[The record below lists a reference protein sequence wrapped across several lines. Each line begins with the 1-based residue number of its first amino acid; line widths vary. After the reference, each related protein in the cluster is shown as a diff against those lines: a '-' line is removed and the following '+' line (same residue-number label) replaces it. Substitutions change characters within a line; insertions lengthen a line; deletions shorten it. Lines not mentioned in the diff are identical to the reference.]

1 MVAKHLPPALAQAYV
16 ALSDDAQGQ
25 HRAKLARELE
35 GISKLIAL
43 AKTHGLSV
51 PELDDLTRAKAGITV
66 GADKFCPCCLRPFA
80 AKAP

>member
-1 MVAKHLPPALAQAYV
+1 MAAKHLPPALTQAY
-16 ALSDDAQGQ
+16 LSLSTDPQGK
-25 HRAKLARELE
+25 RRTELARELE

-43 AKTHGLSV
+43 AKDHGLSV
-51 PELDDLTRAKAGITV
+51 PELDGITSARAGITV